1 MSTVQLC
8 IGVREFAV
16 SFNLK
21 AGGKSMIIRDKY
33 MAQIRPFYES
43 DLIKIITGIRRCGK
57 SVILKQVMTELEA
70 TGKRC
75 LFLDFDLRP
84 ARTKLPDADALIA
97 YVNEHLGEDKLYI
110 FLDEIQNV
118 TAWNEAV
125 RTLRLYNTSV
135 FITGSNSK
143 LLSREFTKELSGR
156 YVSFRIK
163 PFVYREA
170 KEYADQLGRTFGI
183 GDYLVWGGFPAALE
197 QPDTDAMKRYL
208 NDLNSTIIYND
219 LENRYNIRKKDVFE
233 RIVDYILISNARI
246 FSAKSIADYMKG
258 QNTSVSVPTVI
269 KYLDYLKEAYVIED
283 IPLYSPKAKAKL
295 NYYYKLYN
303 EDVSMN
309 SIRISG
315 NRYDLTHN
323 LENIVLNE
331 LIYQGYDVTVYNNK
345 GREIDFRA
353 VKDGKIYL
361 IQVAYSV
368 TEEKAYAREFSAF
381 AGIDNTV
388 KKIIITNDEIDY
400 STSTVYHYRLRDF
413 LLMDAL

>member
-1 MSTVQLC
+1 
-8 IGVREFAV
+8 
-16 SFNLK
+16 
-21 AGGKSMIIRDKY
+21 MIIREKY
-33 MAQIRPFYES
+33 MEEIRPFCES

-57 SVILKQVMTELEA
+57 SVILKQIMDELEA
-70 TGKRC
+70 AGKRC

-84 ARTKLPDADALIA
+84 VRAKIPDADTLIS
-97 YVNEHLGEDKLYI
+97 YVNEHLAEDKLYV

-118 TAWNEAV
+118 AAWNEAV
-125 RTLRLYNTSV
+125 RTLRLYNASV

-170 KEYADQLGRTFGI
+170 KKYADQLGRPFEI
-183 GDYLVWGGFPAALE
+183 SNYLVWGGFPAALE
-197 QPDTDAMKRYL
+197 QPNEDSGKRYL

-233 RIVDYILISNARI
+233 RIVDFILISNARI
-246 FSAKSIADYMKG
+246 FSAKSISDYMKG
-258 QNTSVSVPTVI
+258 QNIPVSVPTVI
-269 KYLDYLKEAYVIED
+269 KYLAYLKEAYVIEA
-283 IPLYSPKAKAKL
+283 IPLFSPKAKAKL
-295 NYYYKLYN
+295 SYYYKLFD
-303 EDVSMN
+303 EDDSLN
-309 SIRISG
+309 SIRVTG

-331 LIYQGYDVTVYNNK
+331 LIYMGYDVAVYDNK

-353 VKDGKIYL
+353 VKGGKVYL

-368 TEEKAYAREFSAF
+368 AEEKAYDREFSAF

-388 KKIIITNDEIDY
+388 KKIIITNDDIDY

-413 LLMDAL
+413 LMMDEL

>member
-1 MSTVQLC
+1 MIL
-8 IGVREFAV
+8 REHYT
-16 SFNLK
+16 S
-21 AGGKSMIIRDKY
+21 
-33 MAQIRPFYES
+33 QIRPFYES
-43 DLIKIITGIRRCGK
+43 DLVKIITGIRRCGK
-57 SVILKQVMTELEA
+57 SVILKQVMNELEA
-70 TGKRC
+70 AGKRC

-84 ARTKLPDADALIA
+84 VRAKIPNADALIA
-97 YVNEHLGEDKLYI
+97 YVNDYLGDDKLYI
-110 FLDEIQNV
+110 FLDEVQNV
-118 TAWNEAV
+118 EGWNEAA

-156 YVSFRIK
+156 YVSFRIR

-170 KEYADQLGRTFGI
+170 KEYAEQLGRSFEI
-183 GDYLVWGGFPAALE
+183 SDYLIWGGFPAALE
-197 QPDTDAMKRYL
+197 QPDTESMKRYL

-233 RIVDYILISNARI
+233 RIVDYILVSNARI

-258 QNTSVSVPTVI
+258 QNVSVSVPTVI
-269 KYLDYLKEAYVIED
+269 KYLGYLKEAYVIED

-295 NYYYKLYN
+295 NYYYKLYD
-303 EDVSMN
+303 EDVSLN
-309 SIRISG
+309 SIRVSG

-331 LIYQGYDVTVYNNK
+331 LIYLGCEVTVYNNK

-353 VKDGKIYL
+353 VRDGKLYL

-368 TEEKAYAREFSAF
+368 AEEKAYDREFSAF
-381 AGIDNTV
+381 AGIDNTM
-388 KKIIITNDEIDY
+388 KKIIITNDDIDY
-400 STSTVYHYRLRDF
+400 STSTVYHYKLRDF
-413 LLMDAL
+413 LLMDEL

>member
-1 MSTVQLC
+1 M
-8 IGVREFAV
+8 
-16 SFNLK
+16 FNIRRDDF
-21 AGGKSMIIRDKY
+21 MIIREHY

-43 DLIKIITGIRRCGK
+43 DLVNIITGIRRCGK
-57 SVILKQVMTELEA
+57 SVILRQVLNELEA
-70 TGKRC
+70 IGKRC

-84 ARTKLPDADALIA
+84 VRTKIPNADALIS
-97 YVNEHLGEDKLYI
+97 YVNDYLGEDKLYV
-110 FLDEIQNV
+110 FLDEVQNV
-118 TAWNEAV
+118 EGWNEAA

-156 YVSFRIK
+156 YVSFRIR

-170 KEYADQLGRTFGI
+170 KEYVGQLGRSFEVS
-183 GDYLVWGGFPAALE
+183 DYLVWGGFPAALE
-197 QPDTDAMKRYL
+197 QQNKESMKRYL
-208 NDLNSTIIYND
+208 NDLNNTIIYND

-233 RIVDYILISNARI
+233 HIVDYILVSNARI

-258 QNTSVSVPTVI
+258 QNISVSVPTVI
-269 KYLDYLKEAYVIED
+269 KYLGYLKEAYVIED

-295 NYYYKLYN
+295 NYYYKLYD
-303 EDVSMN
+303 EDVSLN
-309 SIRISG
+309 SIRVSG

-331 LIYQGYDVTVYNNK
+331 LIYLGYEVTVYNNK

-353 VKDGKIYL
+353 SRDGKLYL

-368 TEEKAYAREFSAF
+368 AEEKTYEREFSAF
-381 AGIDNTV
+381 ANIDNTV
-388 KKIIITNDEIDY
+388 KKIIITNDDIDY
-400 STSTVYHYRLRDF
+400 STSTVYHYKLRDF
-413 LLMDAL
+413 LLMNKL

>member
-1 MSTVQLC
+1 M
-8 IGVREFAV
+8 
-16 SFNLK
+16 FNIRRDDF
-21 AGGKSMIIRDKY
+21 MIIREHY

-43 DLIKIITGIRRCGK
+43 DLVKIITGIRRCGK
-57 SVILKQVMTELEA
+57 SVILRQVLNELEA
-70 TGKRC
+70 IGKRC

-84 ARTKLPDADALIA
+84 VRTKIPNADALIS
-97 YVNEHLGEDKLYI
+97 YVNDYLGEDKLYV
-110 FLDEIQNV
+110 FLDEVQNV
-118 TAWNEAV
+118 EGWNEAA

-156 YVSFRIK
+156 YVSFRIR

-170 KEYADQLGRTFGI
+170 KEYVGQLGRSFEVS
-183 GDYLVWGGFPAALE
+183 DYLVWGGFPAALE
-197 QPDTDAMKRYL
+197 QQNKESMKRYL
-208 NDLNSTIIYND
+208 NALNNTIIYND

-233 RIVDYILISNARI
+233 HIVDYILVSNARI

-258 QNTSVSVPTVI
+258 QNISVSVPTVI
-269 KYLDYLKEAYVIED
+269 KYLGYLKEAYVIED

-295 NYYYKLYN
+295 NYYYKLYD
-303 EDVSMN
+303 EDVSLN
-309 SIRISG
+309 SIRVSG

-331 LIYQGYDVTVYNNK
+331 LIYLGYEVTVYNNK

-353 VKDGKIYL
+353 SRDGKLYL

-368 TEEKAYAREFSAF
+368 AEEKTYEREFSAF
-381 AGIDNTV
+381 ANIDNTV
-388 KKIIITNDEIDY
+388 KKIIITNDDIDY
-400 STSTVYHYRLRDF
+400 STSTVYHYKLRDF
-413 LLMDAL
+413 LLMNKL